1 MTGALTGDKLAERG
15 KSMDVAGIVRNL
27 LPQPTDREAKELR
40 VKDAAGDAYHV
51 FPDGSRYFDDLALV
65 VCQVTSETGRLSLI
79 FSCLTNPTGG
89 PAWLDYRDGTLTEFH
104 KHNFME
110 LAYVA
115 EGELH
120 QDISGN
126 HEVFRQGEICIMGK
140 NTLHAEYL
148 YTKPSIV
155 MFLGI
160 SNSFFDKTFHMSTGN
175 SKTAQ
180 SVRTVIMEAQNNF
193 RFIRFVPKTQDTQS
207 TSLLAQI
214 LTEITQPGAGS
225 VYLTIG
231 YVDRLLNIL
240 PEEYESSIEKESAL
254 PKDKLFNDIQR
265 YLDQNYEDISLSR
278 LAEVFN
284 HNADYLNRF
293 IKKCTGMS
301 YSHFLQH
308 IRLEKALALLNNT
321 DYTVEEIARQVG
333 YENLSYFYRIFHKK
347 YGKNPSEIRVGT

>member
-1 MTGALTGDKLAERG
+1 MN
-15 KSMDVAGIVRNL
+15 VAGIA
-27 LPQPTDREAKELR
+27 RELISRTPERKIKELR
-40 VKDAAGDAYHV
+40 VTEGAGAAYHV

-65 VCQVTSETGRLSLI
+65 VCQVTSDEGRLSII
-79 FSCLTNPTGG
+79 FNCLTNPTGG

-160 SNSFFDKTFHMSTGN
+160 SNSFFDKSFHLSTGN

-180 SVRTVIMEAQNNF
+180 SVRNVIMEAQNNF
-193 RFIRFVPKTQDTQS
+193 RFIRFVPKKEDTQS
-207 TSLLAQI
+207 PFLLAQI
-214 LTEITQPGAGS
+214 LTEITQPCAGS

-231 YVDRLLNIL
+231 YVERLLNIL
-240 PEEYESSIEKESAL
+240 PEEYESSIEKELAL
-254 PKDKLFNDIQR
+254 PKDKLFNDIQL
-265 YLDQNYEDISLSR
+265 YLRQNYKDISLTR

-293 IKKCTGMS
+293 IKKCTGMP

-308 IRLEKALALLNNT
+308 IRLEKASVLLNNT
-321 DYTVEEIARQVG
+321 DYTVEEIAREVG

-347 YGKNPSEIRVGT
+347 YSKNPAEIRGGG